1 MDGRSAVYP
10 GVAEDMKDPMEK
22 LDPKK
27 FAPIGRWGHLLEEE
41 GVNEWPDFV
50 RDYSP
55 EHIYDAVYPSRVSD
69 PWIAKYYSE
78 YVWQTMRDR
87 AEDTDEEV
95 TWKELLKETIE
106 EYTYMIFPPFKDG
119 S

>member
-1 MDGRSAVYP
+1 
-10 GVAEDMKDPMEK
+10 MKDPMEK
-22 LDPKK
+22 LDPEK

-41 GVNEWPDFV
+41 GVNEWPDEV
-50 RDYSP
+50 KDYSP